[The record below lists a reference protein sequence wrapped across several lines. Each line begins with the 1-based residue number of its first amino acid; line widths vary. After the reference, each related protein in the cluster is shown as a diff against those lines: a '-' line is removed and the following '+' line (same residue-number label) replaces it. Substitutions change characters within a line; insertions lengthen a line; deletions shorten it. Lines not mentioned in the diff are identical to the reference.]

1 MVVPAEIGYFDKS
14 CNRHGPPQGESRM
27 NIPLLRLFL
36 FVVALAPAL
45 ACAQAYP
52 SKPVRVIVA
61 FAPGGGADIVAR
73 MISQH
78 LSERL
83 GQSFIVENRGGA
95 GGIVGTDAV
104 AKASPDGYTLL
115 FGQQG
120 PNAINPSLYAKLPY
134 DAIRDFAPITQAT
147 LYPYV
152 IALHPSVP
160 AANFKELLALARAR
174 PGELSYATAGLG
186 SSAQL
191 AAELLMRQAGIKL
204 NHIPYK
210 GAGPALMDTVAGQVS
225 MVFGDAASA
234 AGQARAGKVRAV
246 AVTGA
251 RRLPLLAEVPTVA
264 EAGLAGYEAAAWHGW
279 LAPAGTPPAIVKRLQ
294 TEIAAIL
301 KLPDVRERLARDG
314 LEPVGSTPEQFAAY
328 IRSEIEKWGKVVREA
343 GIKLE

>member
-1 MVVPAEIGYFDKS
+1 MKTS
-14 CNRHGPPQGESRM
+14 
-27 NIPLLRLFL
+27 LLNKLL
-36 FVVALAPAL
+36 LALLLAPAL
-45 ACAQAYP
+45 VCAQTYP
-52 SKPVRVIVA
+52 TKPVRVIVA

-73 MISQH
+73 LISQH

-104 AKASPDGYTLL
+104 AKAAADGYTLL

-134 DAIRDFAPITQAT
+134 DAVKDFAPITQAT
-147 LYPYV
+147 AYPYV

-160 AANFKELLALARAR
+160 AANFKELLALAKSR

-191 AAELLMRQAGIKL
+191 AAELLTRQADIKL

-210 GAGPALMDTVAGQVS
+210 GAGPALMDAVAGQVT

-264 EAGLAGYEAAAWHGW
+264 ETGLAGYEAAAWHGW
-279 LAPAGTPPAIVKRLQ
+279 LAPAGTPPAIVNRLQ
-294 TEIAAIL
+294 AEIAAVL
-301 KLPDVRERLARDG
+301 KLPEVHERLARDG
-314 LEPVGSTPEQFAAY
+314 LEAIGSTPEQFAAF
-328 IRSEIEKWGKVVREA
+328 IRADIAKWGKVVRDA